1 MMTTAEVVKKKEN
14 YTSVHEAV
22 KAGDVE
28 QLASMIK
35 SGASINE
42 VDVVHKFTPLQCAA
56 HSGSL
61 ECLQWLLWHGADTA
75 RVTVRGWTA
84 AHLAAIRGQ
93 DACMQALLQSGAD
106 AAARDE
112 RGCTASHLAAA
123 HGHSYTLQSLLRT
136 GADVNVS
143 DRNDWKPVHYAAFH
157 GRLGCLQLLV
167 RWGACVD
174 DVDNNGNLPAHL
186 AAVEGHLHCFKFLLR
201 KMASVTHTLKA
212 RNDHGETPRDLAER
226 FYKDNILQYI
236 DGVEKEEEHPETQE
250 VLAFPAHDAAFS
262 GDLLVVRS
270 LVRSGVININER
282 DDKGSTLLHKAAEQG
297 HIHCLQWLVEM
308 GADCDIT
315 NDAGETPKDVAKR
328 FGHLAAV
335 ELLTPRTGNSNS
347 SDEELD
353 ASNIKFFET
362 HGVEGSTD
370 SKEDLTLDGAE
381 KRNARVRAY
390 HKIKELQRLLEIAYS
405 NYRQLGGITEEEKK
419 MRKEERKVEKAV
431 RELEAQLEYE
441 RVRREKLESQLD
453 DYRAEINQLREGRGK
468 TRTASAASVEAETM
482 AKSCK
487 DENKEAVSLQPRRS
501 ATTLRN
507 EPQRRGSRL
516 EKKSAANRWRN

>member
-1 MMTTAEVVKKKEN
+1 MMTTVEVVKKKQN

-28 QLASMIK
+28 QLALMIK

-56 HSGSL
+56 HMGSL
-61 ECLQWLLWHGADTA
+61 ECLQWLLWHGADTT

-93 DACMQALLQSGAD
+93 DACMQALLLNGAD

-112 RGCTASHLAAA
+112 RGCTALHLAAA
-123 HGHSYTLQSLLRT
+123 HGHSYTLQTLLRT
-136 GADVNVS
+136 GAEVNVS
-143 DRNDWKPVHYAAFH
+143 DGNDWKPVHYAAFH

-186 AAVEGHLHCFKFLLR
+186 AAVEGHLHCFKFLVG
-201 KMASVTHTLKA
+201 KMSSVMQTLKA

-236 DGVEKEEEHPETQE
+236 DGVEKEEEHPEMQE
-250 VLAFPAHDAAFS
+250 
-262 GDLLVVRS
+262 
-270 LVRSGVININER
+270 
-282 DDKGSTLLHKAAEQG
+282 
-297 HIHCLQWLVEM
+297 
-308 GADCDIT
+308 
-315 NDAGETPKDVAKR
+315 
-328 FGHLAAV
+328 
-335 ELLTPRTGNSNS
+335 
-347 SDEELD
+347 
-353 ASNIKFFET
+353 
-362 HGVEGSTD
+362 
-370 SKEDLTLDGAE
+370 
-381 KRNARVRAY
+381 VRAY
-390 HKIKELQRLLEIAYS
+390 NKIKELQRLLEIAYS
-405 NYRQLGGITEEEKK
+405 NYRQLGGITEEERK
-419 MRKEERKVEKAV
+419 MKTEERKAEKAV

-453 DYRAEINQLREGRGK
+453 DYRAEINQLREGRGN
-468 TRTASAASVEAETM
+468 TRTASAASAKAETM

-487 DENKEAVSLQPRRS
+487 DKKKIKKQPACSPGGARR
-501 ATTLRN
+501 
-507 EPQRRGSRL
+507 
-516 EKKSAANRWRN
+516 

>member
-1 MMTTAEVVKKKEN
+1 KKKEN

-28 QLASMIK
+28 QLASMMK

-61 ECLQWLLWHGADTA
+61 ECLQWLLWQGADTT
-75 RVTVRGWTA
+75 RVTERGWTA
-84 AHLAAIRGQ
+84 AHLAAIQGQ
-93 DACMQALLQSGAD
+93 HACMQALLLSGAD

-112 RGCTASHLAAA
+112 RGCTAAHLAAA
-123 HGHSYTLQSLLRT
+123 HGHPRTLQTLLRS

-186 AAVEGHLHCFKFLLR
+186 AAVEGHLHCFKFLVG
-201 KMASVTHTLKA
+201 KMASLMHTLKA

-226 FYKDNILQYI
+226 FYKDRILQYI
-236 DGVEKEEEHPETQE
+236 DGLEKEKEHPETQE
-250 VLAFPAHDAAFS
+250 GEFLAFPAHDAAFK
-262 GDLLVVRS
+262 GDLLVVRR
-270 LVRSGVININER
+270 LVRSGVVNINEW
-282 DDKGSTLLHKAAEQG
+282 DDKGSTLLHKAAERG
-297 HIHCLQWLVEM
+297 HIHCLQWLLEM

-315 NDAGETPKDVAKR
+315 NDAGETPEDVAKR

-335 ELLTPRTGNSNS
+335 EVLTPRTANDNS
-347 SDEELD
+347 SDDELD
-353 ASNIKFFET
+353 ANNVKFFET

-370 SKEDLTLDGAE
+370 SKEDLTLDKAE
-381 KRNARVRAY
+381 KRNARMRAY

-405 NYRQLGGITEEEKK
+405 NYRQLGGVTEEEWKMKK
-419 MRKEERKVEKAV
+419 ERKVEKAV

-453 DYRAEINQLREGRGK
+453 DYRAEINQLR
-468 TRTASAASVEAETM
+468 
-482 AKSCK
+482 
-487 DENKEAVSLQPRRS
+487 Q
-501 ATTLRN
+501 
-507 EPQRRGSRL
+507 
-516 EKKSAANRWRN
+516 

>member
-1 MMTTAEVVKKKEN
+1 KKKQN

-28 QLASMIK
+28 QLAWMIK

-42 VDVVHKFTPLQCAA
+42 VDVVHKFTPLHCAA

-61 ECLQWLLWHGADTA
+61 ECLQWLLCHGADTT
-75 RVTVRGWTA
+75 RVAGRGWTA

-93 DACMQALLQSGAD
+93 DACMQALLESGAE

-112 RGCTASHLAAA
+112 RGCAAS
-123 HGHSYTLQSLLRT
+123 G
-136 GADVNVS
+136 GKWDVNVS
-143 DRNDWKPVHYAAFH
+143 DRNDWKPIHYAAFH
-157 GRLGCLQLLV
+157 GRLGCLQLLL
-167 RWGACVD
+167 RWGASVD

-186 AAVEGHLHCFKFLLR
+186 AAVEGHLHCFKFLVG
-201 KMASVTHTLKA
+201 KMAGVTHTLKA

-250 VLAFPAHDAAFS
+250 VLAFPAHDAAFK
-262 GDLLVVRS
+262 GDLLVVRR
-270 LVRSGVININER
+270 LLRSGVININER

-315 NDAGETPKDVAKR
+315 NDAGDTPKDVAKR
-328 FGHLAAV
+328 LSHLAAV
-335 ELLTPRTGNSNS
+335 ELLTPRTGNNNS

-353 ASNIKFFET
+353 ANNVKFFET

-370 SKEDLTLDGAE
+370 SKEDLTLDKVE
-381 KRNARVRAY
+381 KRNARIRAY
-390 HKIKELQRLLEIAYS
+390 HKIKELQQLLEIAYS
-405 NYRQLGGITEEEKK
+405 NYRLLGGVTEEERK
-419 MRKEERKVEKAV
+419 MKKEERKFEKAV

-453 DYRAEINQLREGRGK
+453 DYRAEINLLRE
-468 TRTASAASVEAETM
+468 
-482 AKSCK
+482 
-487 DENKEAVSLQPRRS
+487 
-501 ATTLRN
+501 
-507 EPQRRGSRL
+507 
-516 EKKSAANRWRN
+516 

>member
-1 MMTTAEVVKKKEN
+1 MMTTVEVVKKKQN

-35 SGASINE
+35 HGASIND
-42 VDVVHKFTPLQCAA
+42 VDVVHQFTPLQCAA

-61 ECLQWLLWHGADTA
+61 ECLHWLLWHGADTT
-75 RVTVRGWTA
+75 RVTVGGWTA

-93 DACMQALLQSGAD
+93 DACMQ
-106 AAARDE
+106 
-112 RGCTASHLAAA
+112 
-123 HGHSYTLQSLLRT
+123 
-136 GADVNVS
+136 DVNVS

-186 AAVEGHLHCFKFLLR
+186 AAVEGHLHCFKFLVG
-201 KMASVTHTLKA
+201 KTAGVTHTLKA

-236 DGVEKEEEHPETQE
+236 DAVEKEGEHPETQE
-250 VLAFPAHDAAFS
+250 VLAFPAHGAAFK
-262 GDLLVVRS
+262 GDLLVLRR

-308 GADCDIT
+308 GAGCDIT

-335 ELLTPRTGNSNS
+335 ELLTPRTGDSNS

-353 ASNIKFFET
+353 ANNIKFFET

-370 SKEDLTLDGAE
+370 SKEDLTLDKAE
-381 KRNARVRAY
+381 KRNARIRAY

-405 NYRQLGGITEEEKK
+405 NYRQLGGVTEEERK
-419 MRKEERKVEKAV
+419 MKKEEKKVEKAV

-453 DYRAEINQLREGRGK
+453 EYRAEISQLRESRGK
-468 TRTASAASVEAETM
+468 TRTPSASSAEAETM
-482 AKSCK
+482 AESCK
-487 DENKEAVSLQPRRS
+487 DKKKIKKQPACSPGGGFVR
-501 ATTLRN
+501 
-507 EPQRRGSRL
+507 PH
-516 EKKSAANRWRN
+516 

>member
-1 MMTTAEVVKKKEN
+1 MMTTAEVVKKKQN

-93 DACMQALLQSGAD
+93 DACMQALLLNGAD

-123 HGHSYTLQSLLRT
+123 HGHSYTLQTLLRT

-186 AAVEGHLHCFKFLLR
+186 AAVEGHLHCFKFLVR

-236 DGVEKEEEHPETQE
+236 DGMEKEEEHPETQE
-250 VLAFPAHDAAFS
+250 VLAFPAHDAAFN
-262 GDLLVVRS
+262 GDLLVVRR

-335 ELLTPRTGNSNS
+335 ELLAPRTGNSNS
-347 SDEELD
+347 SEEELD
-353 ASNIKFFET
+353 ANNIKFFET

-370 SKEDLTLDGAE
+370 SKEDLTLDKAE

-405 NYRQLGGITEEEKK
+405 NYRQLGGVTEEERKT
-419 MRKEERKVEKAV
+419 RKEERKVEKAV
-431 RELEAQLEYE
+431 RELEAQLEFE

-468 TRTASAASVEAETM
+468 TRTASAASAEAETM
-482 AKSCK
+482 AQSCK
-487 DENKEAVSLQPRRS
+487 EENKEAVSLQPRRS
-501 ATTLRN
+501 ATALRN
-507 EPQRRGSRL
+507 KPQRGSRL
-516 EKKSAANRWRN
+516 EKKLAANRWKN

>member
-1 MMTTAEVVKKKEN
+1 MMTTEEVVKKKQN

-42 VDVVHKFTPLQCAA
+42 MDVVHKFTPLQCAA

-61 ECLQWLLWHGADTA
+61 ECLQWLLWHGADTT
-75 RVTVRGWTA
+75 RVTVRGWTV

-93 DACMQALLQSGAD
+93 DACMQALLVSGVD

-123 HGHSYTLQSLLRT
+123 HGHSYTLQTLLRA

-143 DRNDWKPVHYAAFH
+143 DRNDWKPLHYAAFH

-186 AAVEGHLHCFKFLLR
+186 AAVEGHLHCFKFLVR
-201 KMASVTHTLKA
+201 KMAGVTHTLKA

-226 FYKDNILQYI
+226 FYKDNILKYI
-236 DGVEKEEEHPETQE
+236 DSMEKEKEHPETQE
-250 VLAFPAHDAAFS
+250 VLAFPAHDAAVK
-262 GDLLVVRS
+262 GDLLVVRR
-270 LVRSGVININER
+270 LVRSGVVSINER
-282 DDKGSTLLHKAAEQG
+282 DNKGSTLLHKAAEQG

-308 GADCDIT
+308 GADRDIT
-315 NDAGETPKDVAKR
+315 NYAGETPEDVAKR

-335 ELLTPRTGNSNS
+335 ELLTPRTANNNC

-353 ASNIKFFET
+353 ANNVKFFET

-370 SKEDLTLDGAE
+370 SKEDLTLDKAE
-381 KRNARVRAY
+381 KSNARLRAY
-390 HKIKELQRLLEIAYS
+390 HKIKELQWLLEIAYS
-405 NYRQLGGITEEEKK
+405 NYRQLGGVTEEERK
-419 MRKEERKVEKAV
+419 MKKEERKREKAV

-453 DYRAEINQLREGRGK
+453 DYRAEISRLRQGRGK
-468 TRTASAASVEAETM
+468 TRTASAASAEMETM

-487 DENKEAVSLQPRRS
+487 DKRKMKQQPACSPGVR
-501 ATTLRN
+501 LR
-507 EPQRRGSRL
+507 
-516 EKKSAANRWRN
+516 

>member
-1 MMTTAEVVKKKEN
+1 KKKQN
-14 YTSVHEAV
+14 YASVHEAV

-61 ECLQWLLWHGADTA
+61 ECLHWLLWQGADTA
-75 RVTVRGWTA
+75 HVTVRGWTA

-93 DACMQALLQSGAD
+93 DACMQALLLNGA
-106 AAARDE
+106 AREARDE
-112 RGCTASHLAAA
+112 GGCTAAHLAAA
-123 HGHSYTLQSLLRT
+123 HGHSCTLQTLLRS

-143 DRNDWKPVHYAAFH
+143 DGNGWKPVHYAAFH

-186 AAVEGHLHCFKFLLR
+186 AAVEGHLHCFKFLVG
-201 KMASVTHTLKA
+201 KMANVTHTLRA
-212 RNDHGETPRDLAER
+212 RNDRGDTPRDLAER

-236 DGVEKEEEHPETQE
+236 DGVEKEGEHPETQE
-250 VLAFPAHDAAFS
+250 VLAFPAHDAAFK
-262 GDLLVVRS
+262 GDLLELRR
-270 LVRSGVININER
+270 LVRSGVINMNER
-282 DDKGSTLLHKAAEQG
+282 DDKGSTLMHKAAEQG

-328 FGHLAAV
+328 FAHLEAV
-335 ELLTPRTGNSNS
+335 ELLTPRTGDNNS

-353 ASNIKFFET
+353 ANNIKFFEA

-370 SKEDLTLDGAE
+370 SKEDLSLDKAE
-381 KRNARVRAY
+381 KRNARIRAY
-390 HKIKELQRLLEIAYS
+390 YKIQELQQLLEIAYN
-405 NYRQLGGITEEEKK
+405 NYRQLGGITEEERK
-419 MRKEERKVEKAV
+419 MKKEERKAEKAV

-441 RVRREKLESQLD
+441 RVRRERLESQLD
-453 DYRAEINQLREGRGK
+453 DYRAEIGHLRE
-468 TRTASAASVEAETM
+468 
-482 AKSCK
+482 
-487 DENKEAVSLQPRRS
+487 
-501 ATTLRN
+501 
-507 EPQRRGSRL
+507 
-516 EKKSAANRWRN
+516 